1 MSCLAPS
8 TGSHRLWLPSCYKK
22 TDVINNV
29 SIIKTNVLFLES
41 KTKPGVETTHKGI
54 SLVHGAT
61 LEYYD
66 SCNCLFLLLAHNQ
79 NLFS

>member
-1 MSCLAPS
+1 MACSAPS
-8 TGSHRLWLPSCYKK
+8 TGNHRSWLSSCYKK
-22 TDVINNV
+22 ADAINDV

-41 KTKPGVETTHKGI
+41 KTKPGIETTRKGI

-66 SCNCLFLLLAHNQ
+66 SCNCLFLLLAHN
-79 NLFS
+79 